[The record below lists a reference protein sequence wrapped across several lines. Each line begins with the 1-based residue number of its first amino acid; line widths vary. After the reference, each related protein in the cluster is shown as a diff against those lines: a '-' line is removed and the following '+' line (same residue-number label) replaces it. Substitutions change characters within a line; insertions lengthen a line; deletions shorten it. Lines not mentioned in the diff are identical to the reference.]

1 MKITLFTSNN
11 LRHQYFINLLSSTCE
26 KLYVVQECKNLSK
39 QTSYKNISNSEV
51 IKNYFINV
59 NQAQNKIFG
68 SKDIN
73 LSPQNIIKFQISHGE
88 LNNLP
93 FSKLENF
100 LKSDLYIVFGSS
112 YIKNNLIKFLIKNK
126 AINIHAGVSPF
137 YRGTDCNFWALY
149 DGNPHLVGSTVHLLS
164 EGLDNGPIIYH
175 AMSNIK
181 TTPYEYTM
189 STVKAAFHSIFE
201 KIKDKTIFKFNSIP
215 QDNNKEIRY
224 SKKNEFNEKIVKKY
238 LEKKIDLNNVN
249 FDNSL
254 LIKPF
259 FLEK

>member
-73 LSPQNIIKFQISHGE
+73 LNPQNIIKFKISHGE

-126 AINIHAGVSPF
+126 AINVHAGISPF

-175 AMSNIK
+175 AMSNIR
-181 TTPYEYTM
+181 TNPYEYTM
-189 STVKAAFHSIFE
+189 STVKAAFHSICE
-201 KIKDKTIFKFNSIP
+201 KIKDKTIFEFNSVP
-215 QDNNKEIRY
+215 QDKNKEIRY

-238 LEKKIDLNNVN
+238 LEKEIDLNNVN

-254 LIKPF
+254 
-259 FLEK
+259 